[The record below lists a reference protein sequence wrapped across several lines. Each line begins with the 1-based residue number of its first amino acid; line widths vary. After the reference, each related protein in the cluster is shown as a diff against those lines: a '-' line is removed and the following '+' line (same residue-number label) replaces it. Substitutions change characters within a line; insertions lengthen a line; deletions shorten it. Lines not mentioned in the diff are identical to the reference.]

1 MLNWQELRRTTTELD
16 SLRERSRIST
26 EAQLAERARLEQRLE
41 DQAESLRRSEGER
54 AQLVERAR
62 ELSQQLAQ
70 SEEQLRVQMRLMSE
84 VREEADQQR
93 VTSNQLRLVADQA
106 EQMLEDTRRLAHSK
120 ELDVDELTHRV
131 RFSNIEPLFAYKLIL
146 S

>member
-1 MLNWQELRRTTTELD
+1 M
-16 SLRERSRIST
+16 RERSRIST
-26 EAQLAERARLEQRLE
+26 EAQLAERARLEQRVE
-41 DQAESLRRSEGER
+41 DTAESLRRSESER
-54 AQLVERAR
+54 SQLAERAR
-62 ELSQQLAQ
+62 ELAQQLAQ

-120 ELDVDELTHRV
+120 ELDVDELTRRV
-131 RFSNIEPLFAYKLIL
+131 RALQCTFNYVYEYSK
-146 S
+146 